1 MCSLADHKDLIPY
14 LEILIPELQ
23 NILTDPIPDVRTV
36 SAKGTIMFFV
46 NSFMSFRLFCFV
58 PRGPIAATYPMTII
72 TALGTL
78 VQGIGEQN
86 FSTLIPWLLETMHSD
101 AGSVERTGA
110 AQGLSEVIAGLGTLP
125 ALLNTAFV
133 RFFIYFSRAHVCG
146 LLTSWLWP
154 GAGVGKFEEL
164 LPQIMDGTDDPKWHI
179 REGYIGLFVYLPSA
193 LKEKFPPY
201 MGTLLPAILKG
212 LADETGTHHLS
223 HTSFHLMT
231 PETSEFLLV
240 VVPPHNRICS

>member
-1 MCSLADHKDLIPY
+1 M
-14 LEILIPELQ
+14 
-23 NILTDPIPDVRTV
+23 
-36 SAKGTIMFFV
+36 
-46 NSFMSFRLFCFV
+46 
-58 PRGPIAATYPMTII
+58 PREQSAATYPITTII

-125 ALLNTAFV
+125 ALLKP
-133 RFFIYFSRAHVCG
+133 RFCSYLSRAHVCG
-146 LLTSWLWP
+146 FLLTSWLWP
-154 GAGVGKFEEL
+154 GTGVGKFEEL
-164 LPQIMDGTDDPKWHI
+164 LPQIMDGTEDPKWHI

-212 LADETGTHHLS
+212 LADETGTRLS
-223 HTSFHLMT
+223 TYDA
-231 PETSEFLLV
+231 
-240 VVPPHNRICS
+240 RKG